1 MDESTRVTLQKA
13 INNGMVESF
22 GGIVATGKEAVVIH
36 ATGGQTTEELQEP
49 IPGELA
55 VKVFKTTLNEFK
67 NRQDYIA
74 NDYRNELE
82 NESFSLFS
90 FFSVKKI
97 DFERVQKV
105 QRSLQK
111 DESSQD
117 YSNVV
122 WKRAV

>member
-36 ATGGQTTEELQEP
+36 ATGGTPPEEIQMP

-74 NDYRNELE
+74 NDYRNE
-82 NESFSLFS
+82 
-90 FFSVKKI
+90 
-97 DFERVQKV
+97 FEK
-105 QRSLQK
+105 L
-111 DESSQD
+111 
-117 YSNVV
+117 
-122 WKRAV
+122 WF

>member
-74 NDYRNELE
+74 NDYRNEF
-82 NESFSLFS
+82 ESASFS
-90 FFSVKKI
+90 FFPIRTKFSNALKGSKI
-97 DFERVQKV
+97 A
-105 QRSLQK
+105 S
-111 DESSQD
+111 
-117 YSNVV
+117 
-122 WKRAV
+122 KR